1 MHMRKHRKLR
11 YFLPSFAVLFVVQ
24 KEGSAISRKQM
35 VAIAVGGAVAGIA
48 LIAAGIWSWT
58 GY

>member
-1 MHMRKHRKLR
+1 MRKHRKLR
-11 YFLPSFAVLFVVQ
+11 YFIPSFAVLFAVQ